1 VCIISGI
8 RAKIRYFKLTVN
20 YIYMVSTKYKVEIFN
35 GKNNLSLWQMTMKD
49 LLIQQRV
56 LHKALLCK
64 AKKLKKMGHDE

>member
-1 VCIISGI
+1 
-8 RAKIRYFKLTVN
+8 
-20 YIYMVSTKYKVEIFN
+20 MVSTKYKVEIFN